1 MSNTVTLL
9 SMFEEMQTWVSFSP
23 DQLEKAKKSK
33 INTSNSL
40 SFKFLVQNWGEG
52 FYDESPEL
60 MKQELEAYI

>member
-60 MKQELEAYI
+60 IKQELESYI